1 MNTKNASTRNTSAF
15 YEPLN
20 EYKPFGPS
28 VGLVDGPFEYVSA
41 LGMKLRWPFTTRMTV
56 VRLASGDL
64 FLHSPVT
71 FDAALARQISSMG
84 RIRHLVSPNRG
95 HYAHI
100 GEWARAF
107 PDAITWAS
115 PRVRER
121 ARSQRIEVHFE
132 RDLGSEAPDEWRE
145 DIDQAIIPGAVSDE
159 VVFFHRRSK
168 TLILADTIMNFELER
183 MRQPYRL
190 IAWLFGVYA
199 PSGGMPPDLRFALWP
214 KRQEVRSAYQRVLAW
229 EPERIIV
236 SHGRC
241 FESNG
246 TVAIRRAFSWAL

>member
-1 MNTKNASTRNTSAF
+1 MSAENISAF

-20 EYKPFGPS
+20 KYKPFGPNI
-28 VGLVDGPFEYVSA
+28 GIADGPFEYVSA
-41 LGMKLRWPFTTRMTV
+41 LGMKLQWPFTTRMTIV
-56 VRLASGDL
+56 QLPNGDL
-64 FLHSPVT
+64 FLHSPIAY
-71 FDAALARQISSMG
+71 DATLAKQLESQG

-121 ARSQRIEVHFE
+121 ARSQRIDIHFE
-132 RDLGSEAPDEWRE
+132 RDLGARAPEQWRDEM
-145 DIDQAIIPGAVSDE
+145 DQAIIPGAVSDE

-168 TLILADTIMNFELER
+168 TLILADTIMNYELER
-183 MRQPYRL
+183 MRQPYRS
-190 IAWLFGVYA
+190 IAWLCGVYA
-199 PSGGMPPDLRFALWP
+199 PSGGMSPDLHLALWP
-214 KRQEVRSAYQRVLAW
+214 KRQEVRPVYERVLAW
-229 EPERIIV
+229 EPERIIL

-241 FESNG
+241 FETKG
-246 TVAIRRAFSWAL
+246 AVAIRRAFSWAL